1 MPELS
6 QSVFSALQSIHTLVS
21 YQHPAAMTQF
31 PCVIFFESGNDVHAR
46 ADGAP
51 FLHEV
56 EYTLEIF
63 ALSPEV
69 THTLGAAA
77 DEKMRELG
85 FIRSY
90 CCDLFDDDS
99 RAHRRVMRYR
109 ALCDGNN
116 TLTQ

>member
-1 MPELS
+1 MTSHTMS
-6 QSVFSALQSIHTLVS
+6 QDTGGPRPPRS
-21 YQHPAAMTQF
+21 PA
-31 PCVIFFESGNDVHAR
+31 HR
-46 ADGAP
+46 
-51 FLHEV
+51 
-56 EYTLEIF
+56 
-63 ALSPEV
+63 
-69 THTLGAAA
+69 THYTLGAAA